1 MTHPLAEAR
10 KRANLSQQA
19 LANLIERDRVS
30 VARIES
36 GRQRASIKTVSRIIV
51 ALRKFDVELSA
62 DAFLD
67 RKAS

>member
-19 LANLIERDRVS
+19 LADLVGKDRVTI
-30 VARIES
+30 ARIES
-36 GRQRASIKTVSRIIV
+36 ARQRASIKNVSEIIT
-51 ALRKFDVELSA
+51 ALRKCDVELSA

-67 RKAS
+67 RRAS